1 MKKLFRLQ
9 TMAVIALSLA
19 LCACSP
25 SGSRPGQSAVDITLK
40 DLDGKTVNLSEFKGR
55 VVMLNFFATWCP
67 PCKAETPDFIELQ
80 NEHGPDGLTIVG
92 ISLDQK
98 GVDSVKE
105 FSREFKINYPI
116 LYAGPQAQE
125 IIDSV
130 GGFRGIPT
138 TVIINRE
145 GKIVKKFTGLIKKEV
160 WEKEIK
166 SLL

>member
-9 TMAVIALSLA
+9 IMVIIVLSLA

-25 SGSRPGQSAVDITLK
+25 SGSRPGQPAVDITLK
-40 DLDGKTVNLSEFKGR
+40 DLDGKTVNLAGFKGR

-67 PCKAETPDFIELQ
+67 PCKVEIPDFIELQ
-80 NEHGPDGLTIVG
+80 NEHGPAGLSIVG

-98 GVDSVKE
+98 GVESVKE
-105 FSREFKINYPI
+105 FKRDFRINYPI
-116 LYAGPQAQE
+116 LYAGNQAQK
-125 IIDSV
+125 IVDGV

-145 GKIVKKFTGLIKKEV
+145 GKIVKKFTGLIKKEA

>member
-1 MKKLFRLQ
+1 MKKFFRFQIVLI
-9 TMAVIALSLA
+9 TALA

-40 DLDGKTVNLSEFKGR
+40 DLDGKTVNLADFKGR

-67 PCKAETPDFIELQ
+67 PCKVEIPDFIELQ
-80 NEHGPDGLTIVG
+80 NEHGPEGLSIVG

-105 FSREFKINYPI
+105 FKRDLKINYTI
-116 LYAGPQAQE
+116 LYAGNQAQKIVE
-125 IIDSV
+125 GV

-138 TVIINRE
+138 TFIINRE
-145 GKIVKKFTGLIKKEV
+145 GKIVKKFTGLIKKEA
-160 WEKEIK
+160 WEKEIR